1 MAVRIQVPK
10 KAALVRFVLHPWGK
24 ALLIVFLVVNTLALG
39 TFVYYYAHYSRIIEK
54 KLTAG
59 PFANTSML
67 FASPKIVMVG
77 DEITPAEIIAQ
88 LRRSAYGE
96 TRGNRMGWYNLR
108 NDAVEIYPGVDSFF
122 LQEDG
127 VIMFSGNKVS
137 KIISL
142 QDNTERTQYRL
153 EPELI
158 TNLFDRNREKRR
170 LVRFQEIPKVLI
182 NAVISAEDKRFFQH
196 SGFDPIRIIRSAYVD
211 VKEQRNAQ
219 GASTLTMQLARQFWL
234 TADRTWKRKFPEVM
248 ITLHLEQKLSKEQ
261 IFEYYANQID
271 LGRRGSFAI
280 RGFGEAAQAYFG
292 KDIRQLTLAEAATLA
307 GLIQSPSGKNP
318 VRWPD
323 RAKTRRNLVLRMMRD
338 NGYVTDREYAQASS
352 EPMVVA
358 RGGSESSDAPYFVDL
373 VNDTL
378 QDQFQE
384 HDFQTSSY
392 RVYTSLDMNLQR
404 DASEAVRA
412 GMKEVD
418 ELIRRRTKKGAKA
431 IPEPQ
436 VALVAIDP
444 RTGEIK
450 ALIGGRDYGVSQ
462 LNRALAKRQP
472 GSVFKPF
479 VYAAALNTALSG
491 APNVLTTAST
501 VVDEPTTFF
510 FDGKPYSPSNFEH
523 ELHGTVTLRQAIAKS
538 MNIPTVK
545 FAEEAGYRTVVD
557 LARKAGLNMEIRAT
571 PAVALGAYEVTPIEI
586 AGAYTMYADKGVVVK
601 PNWVQLIR
609 SQKGSTVFESKPD
622 RHAVLDPRVNY
633 LMVDLLQEVL
643 RSGTGAGVRSRGF
656 ALPAGGKTGTS
667 HDGWFA
673 GFTSKLVCVVW
684 VGYDDN
690 HELNIEGAKSAL
702 PIWTEFM
709 KRAHQHREYR
719 NVTGWDAPDG
729 IVSVDIDPASGQLA
743 TPACPSMRPE
753 YFISG
758 TQPVQLCH
766 LHSTGATQVA
776 GWDTSAPKQASG
788 TEAGVS
794 GVGAPNGAPNGAPTQ
809 YRRSQTIEIK
819 PQDSQQTQPVPQEQ
833 RKEKKGFFGRIKD
846 IFK

>member
-24 ALLIVFLVVNTLALG
+24 ALLITFLVLNTVALG
-39 TFVYYYAHYSRIIEK
+39 VFVYYYVHYSRIIEQ
-54 KLTAG
+54 KLAGG

-67 FASPKIVMVG
+67 FAAPKIVMVG
-77 DEITPAEIIAQ
+77 DEISPADIVAQ

-96 TRGNRMGWYNLR
+96 MRGNRMGWYNVR

-127 VIMFSGNKVS
+127 VIMFNGNKVS

-170 LVRFQEIPKVLI
+170 LVRFAEIPKVLI

-196 SGFDPIRIIRSAYVD
+196 SGFDPIRILRSAYVD

-234 TADRTWKRKFPEVM
+234 TADRTWKRKLPEVM

-318 VRWPD
+318 VRWPE

-338 NGYVTDREYAQASS
+338 NGYVNDHEYAQASS

-418 ELIRRRTKKGAKA
+418 ELIRRRTKKGAKPIA
-431 IPEPQ
+431 EPQ
-436 VALVAIDP
+436 VALVALDP
-444 RTGEIK
+444 QTGEIK

-491 APNVLTTAST
+491 GPNILTTAST

-510 FDGKPYSPSNFEH
+510 FDGKPYTPANFEH
-523 ELHGTVTLRQAIAKS
+523 EIHGTVTLRQALAKS

-545 FAEEAGYRTVVD
+545 FAEEVGYRTVVD
-557 LARKAGLNMEIRAT
+557 LARRAGLNMEIRPT

-609 SQKGSTVFESKPD
+609 SQKGSTVFEAKPE
-622 RHAVLDPRVNY
+622 RRAVLDPRVNY
-633 LMVDLLQEVL
+633 LMVDLMQEVL
-643 RSGTGAGVRSRGF
+643 RTGTGASVRSRGF
-656 ALPAGGKTGTS
+656 TLPAAGKTGTS

-673 GFTSKLVCVVW
+673 GFTSRLICVVW

-743 TPACPSMRPE
+743 TPTCPSMRPE
-753 YFISG
+753 YFIAGS
-758 TQPVQLCH
+758 QPVQLCH
-766 LHSTGATQVA
+766 LHSNGVTQVA
-776 GWDTSAPKQASG
+776 GWDTSAPKA
-788 TEAGVS
+788 AGSEVAANS
-794 GVGAPNGAPNGAPTQ
+794 PGAPAT
-809 YRRSQTIEIK
+809 YRRSQTIQIK
-819 PQDSQQTQPVPQEQ
+819 PQESDQTQPVPQQE
-833 RKEKKGFFGRIKD
+833 RPKEKKGFFGRIKE

>member
-1 MAVRIQVPK
+1 MAVRIKVPK
-10 KAALVRFVLHPWGK
+10 RAALVRFVLHPWGR
-24 ALLIVFLVVNTLALG
+24 ALLIAFLVVNTIGLAAF
-39 TFVYYYAHYSRIIEK
+39 TYYYVRYSKMIEQ
-54 KLTAG
+54 KLAAG

-88 LRRSAYGE
+88 LRRSGYGE

-108 NDAVEIYPGVDSFF
+108 SDAVEVYPGVESFF

-127 VIMFSGNKVS
+127 VIMFNGNKVS

-142 QDNTERTQYRL
+142 QDNTDRTQYRL

-170 LVRFQEIPKVLI
+170 LVKFQEIPAVLVK
-182 NAVISAEDKRFFQH
+182 AVISAEDKRFFQH
-196 SGFDPIRIIRSAYVD
+196 SGFDPFRILRSAYVD
-211 VKEQRNAQ
+211 LREGRNAQ

-234 TADRTWKRKFPEVM
+234 TADRTWKRKMPEVM
-248 ITLHLEQKLSKEQ
+248 ITLHLERNLSKEK

-292 KDIRQLTLAEAATLA
+292 KDIRQLSLGEAATLA

-318 VRWPD
+318 VRYPEK
-323 RAKTRRNLVLRMMRD
+323 AKTRRNLVLRMMRD
-338 NGYVTDREYAQASS
+338 NGYINDREYAQATA
-352 EPMVVA
+352 EPLVVS

-378 QDQFQE
+378 QDEFQE

-392 RVYTSLDMNLQR
+392 RVYTSLDMNLQK
-404 DASEAVRA
+404 DASDAVRI

-418 ELIRRRTKKGAKA
+418 DLIRKRTKKGAN
-431 IPEPQ
+431 PGEPQ
-436 VALVAIDP
+436 VALVALDP
-444 RTGEIK
+444 QTGEIK
-450 ALIGGRDYGVSQ
+450 ALIGGRDYGASQ

-472 GSVFKPF
+472 GSAFKPF
-479 VYAAALNTALSG
+479 VYAAALNTGLAG
-491 APNVLTTAST
+491 GPNAMTTATT

-510 FDGKPYSPSNFEH
+510 YNGKPYTPGNFEH
-523 ELHGTVTLRQAIAKS
+523 ELHGTVTLRQALAKS

-545 FAEEAGYRTVVD
+545 FAEEAGYKTVVD
-557 LARKAGLNMEIRAT
+557 LARKAGLNSEIRPT

-586 AGAYTMYADKGVVVK
+586 AGAYTLFDEKGVVVK
-601 PNWVQLIR
+601 PNWVQMIR
-609 SQKGSTVFESKPD
+609 SQKGSTVFESTPE
-622 RHAVLDPRVNY
+622 RHVVLDPRVNY

-643 RSGTGAGVRSRGF
+643 RSGTGANVRARGF
-656 ALPAGGKTGTS
+656 KLPAAGKTGTS
-667 HDGWFA
+667 QKEHDGWFA

-690 HELNIEGAKSAL
+690 RELNIEGAKSAL

-719 NVTGWDAPDG
+719 SVTGWDAPDG

-743 TPACPSMRPE
+743 TPACPSTRSE
-753 YFISG
+753 YFIAG
-758 TQPVQLCH
+758 TQPVQLCQ

-776 GWDTSAPKQASG
+776 GWETAAPKPAVA
-788 TEAGVS
+788 TDT
-794 GVGAPNGAPNGAPTQ
+794 GAAPAE
-809 YRRSQTIEIK
+809 YRSTQTIPIK
-819 PQDSQQTQPVPQEQ
+819 PLDSTQTQQAPVERP
-833 RKEKKGFFGRIKD
+833 KEKRGFFGRVKD